1 MDFTLI
7 ETRAYEELRA
17 LIIRISE
24 RIASLSALSTRMQPD
39 RWMTLEEVL
48 TVAERTHDGVVEQ
61 LRFRLGQRLVGN
73 LDLGEH
79 LFQVVGDMRSS
90 R

>member
-1 MDFTLI
+1 
-7 ETRAYEELRA
+7 
-17 LIIRISE
+17 
-24 RIASLSALSTRMQPD
+24 
-39 RWMTLEEVL
+39 MTLEEVL